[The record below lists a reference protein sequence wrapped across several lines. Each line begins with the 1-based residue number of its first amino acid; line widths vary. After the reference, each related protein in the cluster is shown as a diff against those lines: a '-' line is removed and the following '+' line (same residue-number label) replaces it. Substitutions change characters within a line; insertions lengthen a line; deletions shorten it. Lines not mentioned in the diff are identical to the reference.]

1 MLYAVL
7 MLMLLEKSIHEET
20 IIAFPLC
27 LCINLASLLAALK
40 GQSEYQIFFLSRWN
54 NNNTDVTRRNVWKEV
69 YLVAPQS
76 WKHACTHQNTHH
88 TSTLSDEVTH
98 NIADCYFVLIGWL
111 LSNPLLFLTC
121 MFSLSGFIDFF
132 FLSLLTFYSL
142 LFSSMSLPPQCQ
154 SGEE

>member
-76 WKHACTHQNTHH
+76 
-88 TSTLSDEVTH
+88 
-98 NIADCYFVLIGWL
+98 
-111 LSNPLLFLTC
+111 
-121 MFSLSGFIDFF
+121 
-132 FLSLLTFYSL
+132 
-142 LFSSMSLPPQCQ
+142 
-154 SGEE
+154 